1 MLTGAGWD
9 FEQELQNVTPL
20 EKCYFCYVS
29 FRNSNATDNFVKK
42 KKKRDKLP
50 LEMEASTKIAS
61 ALDFYEISNAGRY
74 QGQAA
79 VSVAVQDNW
88 CQDVSSRSGVF
99 P

>member
-1 MLTGAGWD
+1 MLT
-9 FEQELQNVTPL
+9 L

-42 KKKRDKLP
+42 KKRDKLP
-50 LEMEASTKIAS
+50 LEMEASAKTAS
-61 ALDFYEISNAGRY
+61 ALDFYEISNAGGC

-88 CQDVSSRSGVF
+88 CQDVSSRSGAF